1 MNITEM
7 NAQAQE
13 TAQRMKRQFPEMTD
27 EQIIKVTR
35 FIVLS
40 AQAVKE
46 SEAFLAEKFGCEIG
60 LSGKGYEMI
69 FNECAKETLL
79 APHLPPMGA
88 SDERQ

>member
-1 MNITEM
+1 MDIAEM
-7 NAQAQE
+7 NKQAQE

-40 AQAVKE
+40 AHAIKA
-46 SEAFLAEKFGCEIG
+46 SEAFLAENFGPDTA
-60 LSGKGYEMI
+60 LSGKGYEII

-79 APHLPPMGA
+79 V
-88 SDERQ
+88 